1 METGDSDPDHNT
13 TDVCV
18 TTQKRYRKIY
28 ETWPVRKRNFH
39 TGHVSCCFS
48 DNWMVMF
55 DGMKI

>member
-48 DNWMVMF
+48 E
-55 DGMKI
+55 I

>member
-13 TDVCV
+13 VTVCV
-18 TTQKRYRKIY
+18 TTQKRYRKTD

-48 DNWMVMF
+48 E
-55 DGMKI
+55 I